1 MRSFGEESDDW
12 TEFLLVN
19 LLEEVRSGKKELLE
33 LRLLLSYGE
42 SYLTSAVINVC
53 EDELSDLSDN
63 LDLKR
68 KYLALLNE
76 LVRAADIEAIIM
88 IKNSE
93 FMPAIVAQL
102 AKVQGHLGLPQGEN
116 ILPDVKAPKQV
127 KREFYSDFLRC
138 IETWATV
145 MPSDYDAE
153 DFNIKNA
160 FHFLKNDKKFKF
172 PENMHLARYQKE
184 IAENLER
191 NKERNDKLIE
201 ILENVNTSKQQSNP
215 VSKVSNVLQ
224 RTTMLAPIQLENR
237 LEETRRSL
245 KDLLLDQ
252 VSAEKAIKILTQFKE
267 NWITYLEALDLEGA
281 DEARLETLVFDGERT
296 VEQIQLVLP
305 YFQNLQKGKLNYREF
320 KDKVKE
326 SLDHYNDLSSSKTH
340 QPADKKSIASSK
352 SKSIALS
359 KLIQSKMGQSKFEKS
374 RLGGKELMDKMK
386 SKSKMGDVTKLDLS
400 RVMDRSNMQD
410 RSRVAEKSK
419 IDKSKFEA
427 SKKN

>member
-1 MRSFGEESDDW
+1 
-12 TEFLLVN
+12 
-19 LLEEVRSGKKELLE
+19 
-33 LRLLLSYGE
+33 
-42 SYLTSAVINVC
+42 
-53 EDELSDLSDN
+53 
-63 LDLKR
+63 
-68 KYLALLNE
+68 
-76 LVRAADIEAIIM
+76 M

-93 FMPAIVAQL
+93 FMPVIVAQV
-102 AKVQGHLGLPQGEN
+102 AKVQGHLGLTQGEN
-116 ILPDVKAPKQV
+116 IMPEAKAPKQV

-145 MPSDYDAE
+145 MPSDYDSE
-153 DFNIKNA
+153 DFNIKTV

-184 IAENLER
+184 IAENMER

-237 LEETRRSL
+237 LEEARRAL
-245 KDLLLDQ
+245 KDLQLDQ

-305 YFQNLQKGKLNYREF
+305 CFQNLQKGKLNYREF

-326 SLDHYNDLSSSKTH
+326 SLDHYNDVSLSKNH
-340 QPADKKSIASSK
+340 QLTDKKSIASSK

-374 RLGGKELMDKMK
+374 KLGGKELMDKMK
-386 SKSKMGDVTKLDLS
+386 SKSKIGDMSKLDLS

-410 RSRVAEKSK
+410 RSRFAEKSK

-427 SKKN
+427 SKKNSEQDNLKKSERKKETPNKYSSSDS